1 LNTAIKQAENSNS
14 FRVYP
19 NPVNDKL
26 TVEWNGKAEISMYN
40 SLGQKIISEKDA
52 VNNIEINTLHWQ
64 TGIYLLSVQ
73 HGNSIV
79 FRKIVKQ

>member
-1 LNTAIKQAENSNS
+1 MINQAENSDS

-26 TVEWNGKAEISMYN
+26 TVEWNGKAEITVCN
-40 SLGQKIISEKDA
+40 SLGQIIISEKDA
-52 VNNIEINTLHWQ
+52 VSSLEIDTQHWQ

>member
-1 LNTAIKQAENSNS
+1 LNTAIKQTENSNS

-40 SLGQKIISEKDA
+40 SLGQIIISEKDA
-52 VNNIEINTLHWQ
+52 VN
-64 TGIYLLSVQ
+64 
-73 HGNSIV
+73 
-79 FRKIVKQ
+79 